1 MVGTRS
7 LALLAAVVALAGI
20 TACGATSAQTGSQG
34 EGQIGSYPLASEPGP
49 VSMHAV
55 TDPNGS
61 TAYRPALPTT
71 FEQEPTPTCQRTT
84 VEDGT
89 GVTRTATIPPRPGL
103 RAEAL
108 GVHRTKVTWWF
119 NDVPSDC
126 RPALMLISVSA
137 NDDPR
142 ATPLTLRLPF
152 TGESGSKVI
161 DYGTFL
167 DPPDVA
173 LASAELPNGLSS
185 GTTSVLIRQP

>member
-1 MVGTRS
+1 MVGTRG
-7 LALLAAVVALAGI
+7 LALLAAVIALAG
-20 TACGATSAQTGSQG
+20 TTGCGATSAKPGSRG
-34 EGQIGSYPLASEPGP
+34 DGQISSYPLASEPGP

-55 TDPNGS
+55 SGPNGS
-61 TAYRPALPTT
+61 TLFRPALPTT
-71 FEQEPTPTCQRTT
+71 FEQEPTPTCQRTS

-89 GVTRTATIPPRPGL
+89 GATHTVVVPPTPGL
-103 RAEAL
+103 RADAISE
-108 GVHRTKVTWWF
+108 HRTKVTWWF

-161 DYGTFL
+161 DYGSFL

-185 GTTSVLIRQP
+185 GTTSVLIRRP